1 MSVETPAPTPLD
13 AKNRAFWVC
22 FAVLLLGVALY
33 TGGAI
38 AAWAHTPL
46 GQRPQGEAAAWL
58 TDAEALFQGNLTREP
73 FFRAPAYLAILVTLR
88 EAGVSFGHLAAGA
101 RAINFFAHLAT
112 TALIVGLG
120 LHFWRRRGA
129 LVAGALWG
137 FYPPA
142 VFLVLQPMPATLA
155 LLVFVGGVAAAL
167 GTVWQSPLWQGGRI
181 SQRHTWAYPLAAGL
195 AFVLAACLYAPWWP
209 VALAWPVIALFLGR
223 ESRAI
228 RLFSALLGMGCIA
241 TGLIGF
247 QVLWGGSPQPMSGES
262 LYRLARAL
270 EITQPWNAPLPA
282 VEFSAGAPGADSLE
296 LEARLSYQVQ
306 TSQPPPG
313 HAVMDG
319 YWWRSAVREVMFSPA
334 RSGLRALRKTA
345 QFFAAPNYS
354 AGADFSRARAELS
367 WLKYNP
373 LNWGVLLVLGLL
385 GLAVGWRVPATGLA
399 VLLAALVVIGGVIW
413 YPTMEARAPVAALLA
428 VFAGALPAMPWLRPR
443 RNQYF
448 LFAALL
454 AAVLLAWWP
463 RRNSPAEALAA
474 RDSRERA
481 LACAD
486 LDRYDDALSEL
497 MRPERQEP
505 LSFFER
511 DMAASWRF
519 KQLLVQLP
527 ATPSADV
534 LEKQLLDNGD
544 LARQSPA
551 AQFRCGVCLWL
562 LGRTD
567 GALYYWDSLASDSGS
582 WGAAARQ
589 ALAESGH
596 ETPAEAQRREAWE
609 IGGSPQP
616 HAELA
621 PFFALLRTN
630 PAKTNSPAQK

>member
-1 MSVETPAPTPLD
+1 METPAPTSPD
-13 AKNRAFWVC
+13 AKNRAFWAC
-22 FAVLLLGVALY
+22 FVVLLLGTALY
-33 TGGAI
+33 TGCTM
-38 AAWAHTPL
+38 AAWAGTPL

-58 TDAEALFQGNLTREP
+58 TDGEALFQGTLTREP

-88 EAGVSFGHLAAGA
+88 EVGVP
-101 RAINFFAHLAT
+101 FAHLAAAARLLNLFAHLTT
-112 TALIVGLG
+112 TALVVGIG

-142 VFLVLQPMPATLA
+142 VFLVLQPLPATLA
-155 LLVFVGGVAAAL
+155 LLVWVGGAAAAL
-167 GTVWQSPLWQGGRI
+167 GTIWQSPLWQGGRI
-181 SQRHTWAYPLAAGL
+181 SRRHIWAYPFAAGL

-209 VALAWPVIALFLGR
+209 VALAWPVIAFLLGPEKPATR
-223 ESRAI
+223 M
-228 RLFSALLGMGCIA
+228 FSAVTGMGCIA
-241 TGLIGF
+241 AGLIGF
-247 QVLWGGSPQPMSGES
+247 QLLWGGSPQPLSGEA

-306 TSQPPPG
+306 TNLPAPG

-319 YWWRSAVREVMFSPA
+319 YWWRAAIHAALFSPA
-334 RSGLRALRKTA
+334 RSGLRAVRKAA

-354 AGADFSRARAELS
+354 AGADFNRARAEVA

-373 LNWGVLLVLGLL
+373 LNWGVLLALGVLGLVL
-385 GLAVGWRVPATGLA
+385 GWRVPAAGLA
-399 VLLAALVVIGGVIW
+399 VLLAVLVAVGGVIW
-413 YPTMEARAPVAALLA
+413 YPTMEARAPVAVMLAL
-428 VFAGALPAMPWLRPR
+428 FSGALPAMPWLRPR
-443 RNQYF
+443 RNKYF

-454 AAVLLAWWP
+454 TAMLLAWWP
-463 RRNSPAEALAA
+463 RRNSPADALAA

-481 LACAD
+481 QACAD
-486 LDRYDDALSEL
+486 LSRYDDALAEL
-497 MRPERQEP
+497 IRPARTSP

-527 ATPSADV
+527 SAPAADV

-562 LGRTD
+562 LHRTD
-567 GALYYWDSLASDSGS
+567 GATYYWDSLGNDPGS
-582 WGAAARQ
+582 WGAAARL
-589 ALAESGH
+589 ALAESGL
-596 ETPAEAQRREAWE
+596 ETPAEAQRRAAWE

-621 PFFALLRTN
+621 PFFALLHAN
-630 PAKTNSPAQK
+630 PASAKSPAAN